1 MIGFYIALKAKKMK
15 DVARLQAC
23 KGELSGKQSEFHDNE
38 KKCMEPELTLTT
50 WHGNH
55 ADEFDEVREADIHA
69 SYVELSGDQFTKAY
83 DAIDAKIAELNAE
96 IESIQATI
104 DRLLAEQEA
113 AREAAEKETAKQG
126 SK

>member
-1 MIGFYIALKAKKMK
+1 MIGFYIALKAKLMN

-50 WHGNH
+50 WHGKH
-55 ADEFDEVREADIHA
+55 ADEFDEIREADIHA
-69 SYVELSGDQFTKAY
+69 SYVELSGDQFTKVY

-96 IESIQATI
+96 IASIQATI
-104 DRLLAEQEA
+104 DRLLAEQAAKEA
-113 AREAAEKETAKQG
+113 AAKETAKQG